1 MGEIVTRL
9 RVGAAALSVT
19 LALAAPSGAAELGPL
34 EKVTGA
40 DPFLGCTADNSSG
53 QAGVNYPGTGIEPWI
68 TVDPRNPRR
77 LVAGWQQDRWSNGG
91 SRGLTAGVLRDERG
105 GWKVVAPGK
114 VTQCQ
119 GGPYARASDPWV
131 DYSLSGVL
139 YYMHLAFQQ
148 DTPTGGFGANGM
160 LMTRSFDGGRNWT
173 APIALIADTDPQ
185 VLNDKNS
192 MTADPKYGALAYAVW
207 DRLQDFT
214 ITGSHHEH
222 GGAAP
227 AMMGPGDGVAG
238 ARARARALKAQ
249 SKAKAQAADSVEFLG
264 PAYFSRTTDYGTS
277 WETPRIIFDP
287 GPNAQTI
294 DNLVVAP
301 PNGTVIDFFTHIF
314 TDGSIETDL
323 VRSFDH
329 GRTFG
334 PAIMAETNQALGV
347 VTPDAQAAVRD
358 ASILYSVT
366 VDRRTGALYLA
377 WQDSRFHGFDEIA
390 FARSTDNG
398 ASWSA
403 PVRINK
409 TPANANLRRQ
419 QAFIPAIEVGPHG
432 VLVVTY
438 YDFRNDVDDGK
449 ESTDYWAVFCESRE
463 RDCTNPANWGREL
476 RLTRAS
482 FDFLQAP
489 EAGGLFLGDYMGL
502 KRADESVYP
511 IFATTTGPQ
520 RTDIF
525 TRQIRFDRDRM
536 AAD

>member
-1 MGEIVTRL
+1 MGEIAFRL
-9 RVGAAALSVT
+9 RVGAAALGAT
-19 LALAAPSGAAELGPL
+19 LALTASLGAAELGPL

-40 DPFLGCTADNSSG
+40 DPFAGCTADNVSG
-53 QAGVNYPGTGIEPWI
+53 QAGVNFPKTGIEPWI
-68 TVDPRNPRR
+68 AVDPRNPRR

-91 SRGLTAGVLRDERG
+91 SRGLTAGVRRDERG
-105 GWKVVAPGK
+105 GWKVVAPGM

-131 DYSLSGVL
+131 DYSPSGVL
-139 YYMHLAFQQ
+139 YYMHLAFQP
-148 DTPTGGFGANGM
+148 DTPTGGFGPNAM

-173 APIALIADTDPQ
+173 GPVALIADTDPQ

-192 MTADPKYGALAYAVW
+192 MTADPRYGALAYAVW

-227 AMMGPGDGVAG
+227 TMGPGDGVAG
-238 ARARARALKAQ
+238 ARARAKALRAMAP
-249 SKAKAQAADSVEFLG
+249 AAVQFIG
-264 PAYFSRTTDYGTS
+264 PAYFSRTTDYGAS
-277 WETPRIIFDP
+277 WEAPRIIFDP

-294 DNLVVAP
+294 DNLVQVT
-301 PNGTVIDFFTHIF
+301 PNGALIDFFTHIF

-347 VTPDAQAAVRD
+347 VTPDAQAAIRD
-358 ASILYSVT
+358 ASILYAVT
-366 VDRRTGALYLA
+366 VDKRTGALYLT
-377 WQDSRFHGFDEIA
+377 WQDSRFHGYDEIA

-398 ASWSA
+398 ATWSA

-409 TPANANLRRQ
+409 TPTNANPLRQ

-449 ESTDYWAVFCESRE
+449 EATDYWAIFCESRE
-463 RDCTNPANWGREL
+463 RDCTNSANWGHEL
-476 RLTRAS
+476 RLTSAS
-482 FDFLQAP
+482 FDLLQAP
-489 EAGGLFLGDYMGL
+489 VAGALFLGDYMGL
-502 KRADESVYP
+502 KRADDSVYP
-511 IFATTTGPQ
+511 IFTTTTGPQ
-520 RTDIF
+520 RTDVF
-525 TRQIRFDRDRM
+525 TRQIRFEGDRV